1 MVSQSKAYKLRHI
14 RRVPARAIVV
24 TSPHGSVQFATDRA
38 ASWLKTGFGL
48 TGELKRLPHPVVRWL
63 AESASHGQA
72 KPFVA
77 SAAGMRLRIDLL
89 QLEGNSCCLLLEKS
103 SGRRLASPP
112 HGRPLTRR
120 EAEVLSWVARG
131 KSNAEI
137 ATILQVCTKT
147 VDKHLERIYPK
158 LGVENRTAAAS
169 HASSAAIG

>member
-1 MVSQSKAYKLRHI
+1 MVSQSHAYKSRQI
-14 RRVPARAIVV
+14 SGVPARAIVV

-38 ASWLKTGFGL
+38 AAWLKAGFGL
-48 TGELKRLPHPVVRWL
+48 AGALKRVPHSVVRWL
-63 AESASHGQA
+63 TENASAAQA
-72 KPFVA
+72 KPFVV
-77 SAAGMRLRIDLL
+77 SDAGMRLRIDLL
-89 QLEGNSCCLLLEKS
+89 HTEANSCCLLLEKS
-103 SGRRLASPP
+103 AGRRPTAPP

-120 EAEVLSWVARG
+120 EAEVLAWVARG

-137 ATILQVCTKT
+137 AAILHVCTKT